1 MNMEKKIEVLAPCG
15 SFEALE
21 AAIFSGADAVYLGGD
36 KFGARA
42 YASNFNQ
49 EELIRA
55 LNFVHLHGKKL
66 YLTVNTLLKESETGD
81 LYEYLKKPYEH
92 GLDAVIVQDLGV
104 ASYVRKYFPEMDLHI
119 STQATVTGVSS
130 ALLMKSLGAS
140 RIVPAREL
148 SFEEIRA
155 IKEATGL
162 EVEVF
167 VHGALCYCYSGQCL
181 LSSMIGGRSGNRGRC
196 AQPCRLPYQAF
207 DEKGMMSKEK
217 EPYLLSPKDLYGL
230 ENLDKLIQ
238 AGADSLKIEGR
249 MKKPEYVALVTSKYR
264 KYVDQYEKTGKIHV
278 LAEDKQELMDIY
290 NRGGFTD
297 GYFENHNGK
306 DMMSME
312 VPNHIGVYVGSIEKM
327 NKNQIGF
334 RPRVKIEKQDVFTI
348 KARSKEVT
356 LTSPISTEAFDFL
369 WLNAMNL
376 KELKVGDKIY
386 RTRNNMLVQK
396 INTLLESHK
405 KNQCRVKAVF
415 LLGKPAVFELEYQCI
430 KVKIEDFI
438 VERANHL
445 PTTKDE
451 VMDLINKTGNLN
463 FEFSEIEVELS
474 ENVFIPKKFI
484 KQLRNQAVLAL
495 EEKIYESHKRCLR
508 ERYSLRDSF
517 HEKIENV
524 AEEVQR
530 KVHTEKE
537 YDVEK
542 QGNSTEEPVQVLSV
556 KVRTREQLEAILP
569 IKEVKKVYVSYE
581 LVLRNKKWFL
591 EFDHNVGNKAW
602 YLALPE
608 IIRKKDEI
616 LLEEL
621 LGFMDKFDGVLV
633 ENTEEIGYLRNR
645 NYHKKIVYGAF
656 CYQYNKLA
664 FKYHKDIFED
674 ALSTFPYE
682 LNKQEMKEL
691 PVEEYEM
698 VVYGLLPLMKS
709 AQCVKK
715 NTKGCRKIPEELYL
729 KDRKN
734 ENMLVLPMCEF
745 CFNLVFNSKPLMLLD
760 QGDYFTKNRIT
771 KYRLEFNNE
780 SLKQVKEIVNCA
792 IQGLLYH
799 KKIDFK
805 GEYTRGHFN
814 RGVE

>member
-1 MNMEKKIEVLAPCG
+1 MILGGLGGNMNMEKKVEVLAPCG

-66 YLTVNTLLKESETGD
+66 YLTVNTLLKESETRE
-81 LYEYLKKPYEH
+81 LYEYLRKPYEH
-92 GLDAVIVQDLGV
+92 GLDAVIVQDFGV
-104 ASYVRKYFPEMDLHI
+104 ASYVRKNFPEMDLHI

-130 ALLMKSLGAS
+130 AMLAKSLGAS

-155 IKEATGL
+155 IKDATGL

-207 DEKGMMSKEK
+207 DEKGMISNEK
-217 EPYLLSPKDLYGL
+217 EAYLLSPKDLYGL
-230 ENLDKLIQ
+230 ENLDKLIL

-264 KYVDQYEKTGKIHV
+264 KYVDQFEKTGNIQV
-278 LAEDKQELMDIY
+278 SAEDKQELMDIY
-290 NRGGFTD
+290 NRGGFTE
-297 GYFENHNGK
+297 GYYENYNGK
-306 DMMSME
+306 KMMSME

-334 RPRVKIEKQDVFTI
+334 HPQVKVEKQDVFTI
-348 KARSKEVT
+348 KAKKKEVT
-356 LTSPISTEAFDFL
+356 LTSPVACETGELL

-386 RTRNNMLVQK
+386 RTRNNMLVEK
-396 INTLLESHK
+396 ISELK
-405 KNQCRVKAVF
+405 GQFPKNQCKAKVS
-415 LLGKPAVFELEYQCI
+415 LIVGKPAVFEVEYDSI
-430 KVKIEDFI
+430 KVSLTDFV
-438 VERANHL
+438 VEKANQL
-445 PTTKDE
+445 PTQRE
-451 VMDLINKTGNLN
+451 EILQLIQKTGNLN
-463 FEFSEIEVELS
+463 FDFSQIELELS
-474 ENVFIPKKFI
+474 KDAFIPKKFM
-484 KQLRNQAVLAL
+484 KQLRNQAVIKL
-495 EEKIYESHKRCLR
+495 EEQLYESHKRQLP
-508 ERYSLRDSF
+508 EQNMPSF
-517 HEKIENV
+517 S
-524 AEEVQR
+524 R
-530 KVHTEKE
+530 EKE
-537 YDVEK
+537 QASDEISEK
-542 QGNSTEEPVQVLSV
+542 LLSA
-556 KVRTREQLEAILP
+556 KVRTKEQLETILA
-569 IKEVKKVYVSYE
+569 IKEVKKIYLSYE
-581 LVLRNKKWFL
+581 LILRNKEWILNLDF
-591 EFDHNVGNKAW
+591 NTGNKAW

-608 IIRKKDEI
+608 IIRKKDEP

-621 LGFMDKFDGVLV
+621 LAYTDKFEGVLV
-633 ENTEEIGYLRNR
+633 ENSEEIGYLQNKH
-645 NYHKKIVYGAF
+645 YKKKIVYGAF
-656 CYQYNKLA
+656 CYQYNQMA
-664 FKYHKDIFED
+664 FDYHKNLFPDSL
-674 ALSTFPYE
+674 ATLPYE
-682 LNKQEMKEL
+682 LNKQEIRDL
-691 PVEEYEM
+691 PGGDYEM

-709 AQCVKK
+709 VQCVKK
-715 NTKGCRKIPEELYL
+715 NTKGCRKVPEYLYL

-734 ENMLVLPMCEF
+734 EKMLVLPMCEL
-745 CFNLVFNSKPLMLLD
+745 CYNLIFNSKPIMLLD
-760 QGDYFTKNRIT
+760 QEDFFEQKKIRN
-771 KYRLEFNNE
+771 YRLEFTNE
-780 SLKQVKEIVNCA
+780 SPKQVKEIVNFA
-792 IQGLLYH
+792 VLGLLDG
-799 KKIDFK
+799 KEIEFK